1 MGRAFGLIMML
12 GAMYLGMQI
21 YADGIDRVWGGV
33 FAPIESSDRNSSRA
47 THLSPAAQLADE
59 PSSASR
65 PRERLT
71 ERIRRRVTA
80 DLEAGASR
88 YEDKDF

>member
-1 MGRAFGLIMML
+1 MGKAFGLIMML

-21 YADGIDRVWGGV
+21 YTEGIDNVWDGA
-33 FAPIESSDRNSSRA
+33 FAPIQSSDRDSSRA
-47 THLSPAAQLADE
+47 IHLSPAAQLADE

-65 PRERLT
+65 PRERIT
-71 ERIRRRVTA
+71 ERVRQRVTA

-88 YEDKDF
+88 YENEDF